1 METTSTNIEK
11 KRRGPRKTKILD
23 NKELVSSHI
32 STLNQSETTKN
43 EVISNNKDNSKIKE
57 ENIIIDTIQNEC
69 VEDLSKIPKKRG
81 RKPKGG
87 KIISQN
93 NENSDNQLQNIPNI
107 ILHLKCKMSD
117 LEKYNSLLL
126 DNNINDIS
134 NTNNQSLKS
143 LNEYQNKQDFLE
155 NNNSSELNEIEGLD
169 TYEQF
174 GKMNKTSDLGYLII
188 DAPTNLGQ
196 NNYVYSTANSDTI
209 MNKNNSTICNYNSN
223 CSCDKNNTTTTNDMN
238 TIWKKLK
245 DLEVQLHK
253 NDISDK
259 RSACFWDTCE
269 FDTPPVYI
277 PRVQFDN
284 AYHVYGCFCSPE
296 CAVAYLLKE
305 NIDAA
310 TRFERL
316 HLLNHMY
323 GKICNY
329 ERSIKP
335 APDPYYT
342 LDKYYGN
349 LSIQEFRKLLKSE
362 RLLLVVDLP
371 LTRELPEIHLD
382 NGDYLIGGQSIPT
395 TGKYKVKKV
404 SQKTTKANIMQER
417 FGVSK

>member
-1 METTSTNIEK
+1 MEVVEK

-23 NKELVSSHI
+23 NKDLKSSNTVND
-32 STLNQSETTKN
+32 SSFV
-43 EVISNNKDNSKIKE
+43 EVKSDDNNKQVD
-57 ENIIIDTIQNEC
+57 NIIIKSETICSENPNISE
-69 VEDLSKIPKKRG
+69 ENTKIPKKRG

-87 KIISQN
+87 KIITEN
-93 NENSDNQLQNIPNI
+93 NNNLGDSSLQVMPNI

-117 LEKYNSLLL
+117 LDKYNSSLLT
-126 DNNINDIS
+126 NNDTTNKEDEECNEYVSLSS
-134 NTNNQSLKS
+134 NTCT
-143 LNEYQNKQDFLE
+143 D
-155 NNNSSELNEIEGLD
+155 IPGLD

-174 GKMNKTSDLGYLII
+174 GKTTKTTELGYYVI
-188 DAPTNLGQ
+188 DAPAKSQNKDYYASNTIESSINYHS
-196 NNYVYSTANSDTI
+196 NNYNEI
-209 MNKNNSTICNYNSN
+209 KMNDI
-223 CSCDKNNTTTTNDMN
+223 NTYENDMN
-238 TIWKKLK
+238 NVWKKLK

-277 PRVQFDN
+277 PRVQLDN
-284 AYHVYGCFCSPE
+284 NYHVYGCFCSPE

-310 TRFERL
+310 SRFERL

-349 LSIQEFRKLLKSE
+349 LTIQEYRKLLKSE

-404 SQKTTKANIMQER
+404 SQKNTKANIMQER
-417 FGVSK
+417 FGSSK

>member
-1 METTSTNIEK
+1 MEESKSNIIVEK

-23 NKELVSSHI
+23 NKDIQNTDSTTITESNEQNLIVQQPELEN
-32 STLNQSETTKN
+32 TSENIKL
-43 EVISNNKDNSKIKE
+43 KKE
-57 ENIIIDTIQNEC
+57 ENTSEQDDSIK
-69 VEDLSKIPKKRG
+69 VPKKRG

-87 KIISQN
+87 KIISENNNNSSDSYQQN
-93 NENSDNQLQNIPNI
+93 KPNI

-117 LEKYNSLLL
+117 LEKYNSSLLSSSEIECK
-126 DNNINDIS
+126 DNNIIVDSIDL
-134 NTNNQSLKS
+134 NNQVLI
-143 LNEYQNKQDFLE
+143 E
-155 NNNSSELNEIEGLD
+155 NQEVSGFD

-174 GKMNKTSDLGYLII
+174 GKTNKTSELGYYII
-188 DAPTNLGQ
+188 DAPLKVESKDYYSSNNDSNNFNSNTETNVIE
-196 NNYVYSTANSDTI
+196 Y
-209 MNKNNSTICNYNSN
+209 KNSTNYEN
-223 CSCDKNNTTTTNDMN
+223 TNDMN
-238 TIWKKLK
+238 LIWKKLK

-253 NDISDK
+253 NDICDK

-269 FDTPPVYI
+269 FDTPPIYI
-277 PRVQFDN
+277 PRVVLDN
-284 AYHVYGCFCSPE
+284 TYHVYGCFCSPE

-310 TRFERL
+310 SRFERL
-316 HLLNHMY
+316 YLLNHMY

-349 LSIQEFRKLLKSE
+349 LSIQEYRKLLKSE
-362 RLLLVVDLP
+362 RLLLVVELP
-371 LTRELPEIHLD
+371 LTRELPELHLD

-417 FGVSK
+417 FGASK

>member
-1 METTSTNIEK
+1 MEGSSTTIEK
-11 KRRGPRKTKILD
+11 KRRGPRKTKILENKEINNNILLESNTNESNLYNKSILDENIDNSD
-23 NKELVSSHI
+23 NKIENLIVA
-32 STLNQSETTKN
+32 NQE
-43 EVISNNKDNSKIKE
+43 NND
-57 ENIIIDTIQNEC
+57 
-69 VEDLSKIPKKRG
+69 DLSKVPKKRG

-87 KIISQN
+87 KIVSQH
-93 NENSDNQLQNIPNI
+93 NENNDNSLQTMPNI

-117 LEKYNSLLL
+117 LEKYNTSLLNNNL
-126 DNNINDIS
+126 ITPNNDNINNFHNDLKNDDSDNNEYEIS
-134 NTNNQSLKS
+134 
-143 LNEYQNKQDFLE
+143 
-155 NNNSSELNEIEGLD
+155 EIQGLD

-174 GKMNKTSDLGYLII
+174 GKMNKTSELGYLII
-188 DAPTNLGQ
+188 DAPNKLAQNEYIYNSAQ
-196 NNYVYSTANSDTI
+196 NNKLNS
-209 MNKNNSTICNYNSN
+209 SSICN
-223 CSCDKNNTTTTNDMN
+223 CDKNSNNYQMNDMN
-238 TIWKKLK
+238 SIWKKLK

-277 PRVQFDN
+277 PRVQLDN
-284 AYHVYGCFCSPE
+284 SYHVYGCFCSPE

-395 TGKYKVKKV
+395 TGKYKVKKAN
-404 SQKTTKANIMQER
+404 QKTTKANIMQER
-417 FGVSK
+417 FGISK

>member
-1 METTSTNIEK
+1 MEGPSAIIEK

-23 NKELVSSHI
+23 NKEITKDTIPSESFSSESI
-32 STLNQSETTKN
+32 NVN
-43 EVISNNKDNSKIKE
+43 SNNTFSVINESDLLQTNYNQCDNV
-57 ENIIIDTIQNEC
+57 IINTN
-69 VEDLSKIPKKRG
+69 VNHEDLLKVPKKRG

-87 KIISQN
+87 KIVSQH
-93 NENSDNQLQNIPNI
+93 NENNDNSLQTMPNI

-117 LEKYNSLLL
+117 LEKYNSSLL
-126 DNNINDIS
+126 DNN
-134 NTNNQSLKS
+134 L
-143 LNEYQNKQDFLE
+143 
-155 NNNSSELNEIEGLD
+155 NNNNNINNFLSDIKNDDDVDSDNNETDATEIQGLD

-174 GKMNKTSDLGYLII
+174 GKMNKNSDLGYLII
-188 DAPTNLGQ
+188 DAPNKLGQ
-196 NNYVYSTANSDTI
+196 NEYIYSTTQNNKLIPSSNS
-209 MNKNNSTICNYNSN
+209 NSN
-223 CSCDKNNTTTTNDMN
+223 CNCNCDKSSNIQSHDMN
-238 TIWKKLK
+238 SVWKKLK

-277 PRVQFDN
+277 PRVQLDN
-284 AYHVYGCFCSPE
+284 SYHVYGCFCSPE
-296 CAVAYLLKE
+296 CAVAFLLKE

-335 APDPYYT
+335 APDPFYT

-395 TGKYKVKKV
+395 TGKYKVKK
-404 SQKTTKANIMQER
+404 SNQKNTKANIMQER

>member
-1 METTSTNIEK
+1 MESAIVVEK
-11 KRRGPRKTKILD
+11 KRRGPRRTKILD
-23 NKELVSSHI
+23 NNKLITHSKDNLETMNESNISSNI
-32 STLNQSETTKN
+32 ILDEVIETT
-43 EVISNNKDNSKIKE
+43 S
-57 ENIIIDTIQNEC
+57 ENIVIKSTNIINDDN
-69 VEDLSKIPKKRG
+69 LKIPKKRG

-87 KIISQN
+87 KIVSQN
-93 NENSDNQLQNIPNI
+93 NENSDSNIQTIPNI

-117 LEKYNSLLL
+117 LEQYNSLLL
-126 DNNINDIS
+126 SNQEANPINLNIKNHNFFINNNQLNSNNITES
-134 NTNNQSLKS
+134 
-143 LNEYQNKQDFLE
+143 E
-155 NNNSSELNEIEGLD
+155 NELNEIQGLD

-174 GKMNKTSDLGYLII
+174 GKTTKTSELGYLII
-188 DAPTNLGQ
+188 DAPNKLPQ
-196 NNYVYSTANSDTI
+196 DEFVYGLKNTCNCE
-209 MNKNNSTICNYNSN
+209 KNNIISN
-223 CSCDKNNTTTTNDMN
+223 NDMN
-238 TIWKKLK
+238 SIWKKLK

-277 PRVQFDN
+277 PRVQLDN
-284 AYHVYGCFCSPE
+284 SYHVYGCFCSPE

-417 FGVSK
+417 FGNSLSK